1 MGNNIVDFNKYLQSA
16 DVDNQIKRLKNLK
29 LIKITNGVVYTNET
43 LLGEWLDKRTINGE
57 KITEEQAFDI
67 NNVFFLM
74 FLVEINEPRIDNIDF
89 LEIFLKRFG
98 NAEFERFFEKQIAKS
113 IYSYVNFKI
122 QDTIEKY
129 KKD

>member
-1 MGNNIVDFNKYLQSA
+1 
-16 DVDNQIKRLKNLK
+16 
-29 LIKITNGVVYTNET
+29 
-43 LLGEWLDKRTINGE
+43 
-57 KITEEQAFDI
+57 
-67 NNVFFLM
+67 M